1 MNALELL
8 KEDHQRVSQLFEQI
22 RATQSEKQHR
32 QLYKKIKTELETHTY
47 IEEKVLYPTLKENE
61 EFKDTILEAFEEH
74 RQVKTLMRE
83 MDRLADGNE
92 RFDAKLKVMM
102 DNVEHHV
109 EEEEGELFP
118 QVEEQF
124 STEQLEELGVEL
136 EAAKKEFG
144 KQARAKAAAR

>member
-8 KEDHQRVSQLFEQI
+8 KEDHQRVSQLFEQV